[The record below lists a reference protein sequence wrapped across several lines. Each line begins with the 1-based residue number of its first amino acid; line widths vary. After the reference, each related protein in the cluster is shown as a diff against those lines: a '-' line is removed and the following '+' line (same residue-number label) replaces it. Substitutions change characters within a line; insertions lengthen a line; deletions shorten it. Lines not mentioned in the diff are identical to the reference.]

1 MHNAQQ
7 RSITMQNEITELRNQ
22 GVSLRKCLLFINLF
36 FVSLL
41 ISGCI
46 TSSSGKPTITLP
58 HHALVQLKHI
68 ISALWAWQGRSIT
81 EAVEIWGEPTYKK
94 DDYLYVWE
102 EISTNVHG
110 TFRCKTEMLVFAD
123 GLIRTPNWSVVDDE
137 GNEVG
142 VGSEK
147 TMNLSFY
154 LINKAPPGFNYDAVN
169 SEQFTDGLG
178 KHTGFDFQSE

>member
-1 MHNAQQ
+1 
-7 RSITMQNEITELRNQ
+7 MQNEITELRNQ
-22 GVSLRKCLLFINLF
+22 GVSLRKCVLFINLF

-46 TSSSGKPTITLP
+46 TSPPTPTITLP
-58 HHALVQLKHI
+58 HNALVQLNNI
-68 ISALWAWQGRSIT
+68 QVLNAWQGRSIK
-81 EAVEIWGEPTYKK
+81 EAVEIWGEPTYKV

-110 TFRCKTEMLVFAD
+110 TFRCKTEMYVLD
-123 GLIRTPNWSVVDDE
+123 NLIRNPHWSVVDDE

-142 VGSEK
+142 IGSEK
-147 TMNLSFY
+147 SMILSFY

-169 SEQFTDGLG
+169 SEQFTDRLG
-178 KHTGFDFQSE
+178 KALGVDVQSE